1 MRQQT
6 GNTWAS
12 WEKETEPEPEGVRI
26 VWSCSSII
34 FKTVTSPPPLCV
46 NELSGSGAC
55 HCHLCRSS
63 PSPSPTPE
71 PLPSL
76 PEGSPVYER
85 SRGGRRRTDS
95 VIWPSPASGPRDC
108 PGRGPGGP
116 GSAAEESSPSFISNC
131 KNQNEKCPAIVG
143 GEIYCLVTFA
153 FIDSFVFVLT
163 PRSFP

>member
-34 FKTVTSPPPLCV
+34 FKTVTSPPQLCV

-63 PSPSPTPE
+63 PSPSPQPPRGE
-71 PLPSL
+71 PSIRKEP
-76 PEGSPVYER
+76 
-85 SRGGRRRTDS
+85 RRAQTDS
-95 VIWPSPASGPRDC
+95 AIWPSPASGPRDC

-116 GSAAEESSPSFISNC
+116 GSAAEESSPSFILNC
-131 KNQNEKCPAIVG
+131 ENQNEKCPAIVG